1 MAPVI
6 DEERIEAADTPAPP
20 DDEEQAQATPQHY
33 YRGLYNITYTIFLG
47 GFLIITIV

>member
-33 YRGLYNITYTIFLG
+33 YRGLNITILPILFFWG
-47 GFLIITIV
+47 GSL